1 MESGNCLGEGPLEV
15 SPWTKSQFSTQP
27 LAWPPILREGRRRE
41 DGIMDHDN
49 DGAINLSTSQRPS
62 ACTTPN
68 GSPDFDDA
76 DQASSLAKALKAQQ
90 QSGSQPQ
97 QSQPQAA
104 TPAPAAQA
112 PSTPNPQQAA
122 SGNSPVPGGG
132 GSDSHKG
139 KVAAP
144 VTPESNGKS
153 PPPLLA
159 SHQQPQTLQQMMSPG
174 LQQMQQVLQQ
184 HILNPAQLQSLQQAI
199 LLSQGQQ
206 QQQQFAELGRKQLE
220 QVLQQLQE
228 QLQMNLIQQSHLLQS
243 GDKKK
248 ASVPLQQ
255 LSMQQQQ
262 LMQQMRIVQHQFL
275 VQQGL
280 PMMVAQ
286 GAGDV
291 LGLSPEGPWKD
302 APSSKSPDHEPKN
315 SPLNGLLG
323 HRGGPREGMNGIT
336 PEAAAAS
343 TLEKHPL
350 YGHGVCKWP
359 GCEAVCDDADA
370 FFNHLNTE
378 HSLDDRSTAQA
389 RVQMQVVSQL
399 ELQLQKE
406 RDRMQAMMQHL
417 HMTKQQMANEAKNEM
432 PRRPWKKTPKS
443 VGWPPLI
450 HVPLQNPSPAAL
462 AKLHLSSNV
471 GATNL
476 SQPQVPQQPVSAA
489 PPMLPMVSATRSP
502 MLHPPTPTMGAPI
515 RRRISDKTSLS
526 LAGGESRLPYMLE
539 RAGLDVQQEIQRNR
553 DFYKNADVRPP
564 FTYASLIRQS
574 IIESPDKQLTLNEI
588 YNWFQNTFC
597 YFRRNAATWKNAIR
611 TNLSLHKCFV
621 RYEDDFGSFWMVDD
635 AEFVKR
641 RHLSRGRPRKYDPTP
656 SPTPPHLS
664 AQGVQ
669 SKSPT
674 MTQSP
679 TLYGDA
685 LNASLQFYHEN
696 YSEAAL
702 ADSNHPFLSSGMNR
716 ASTSS
721 PDKGPSPPAE
731 LRGSMD
737 SVHIKQEP
745 PHLLGSQLLSE
756 NGMLGPGGAGLAHL
770 VKHELMEHGGHPG
783 GHHHMEDSG
792 DEMDQ
797 DEDYKDEDHKPSGL
811 GVSDEEE
818 ENVAQDLSMAQE
830 AEEHSNQG

>member
-1 MESGNCLGEGPLEV
+1 MLEPRWRPVQGNCLGEGPLEV

-144 VTPESNGKS
+144 ATPESNGKS

-432 PRRPWKKTPKS
+432 PR
-443 VGWPPLI
+443 
-450 HVPLQNPSPAAL
+450 NPSPAAL

-526 LAGGESRLPYMLE
+526 LAG
-539 RAGLDVQQEIQRNR
+539 EIQRNR

-597 YFRRNAATWKNAIR
+597 YFRRNAATWKNAVR
-611 TNLSLHKCFV
+611 HNLSLHKCFMRV
-621 RYEDDFGSFWMVDD
+621 ENVKGAVWTVDEV
-635 AEFVKR
+635 EFYKR
-641 RHLSRGRPRKYDPTP
+641 RPQRCATG
-656 SPTPPHLS
+656 
-664 AQGVQ
+664 GVQ

-818 ENVAQDLSMAQE
+818 ENVAQDLSMAPE

>member
-1 MESGNCLGEGPLEV
+1 MLEPRWRPVQGNCLGEGPLEV

-144 VTPESNGKS
+144 ATPESNGKS

-432 PRRPWKKTPKS
+432 PR
-443 VGWPPLI
+443 
-450 HVPLQNPSPAAL
+450 NPSPAAL

-526 LAGGESRLPYMLE
+526 LAGGES
-539 RAGLDVQQEIQRNR
+539 QIQRNR

-597 YFRRNAATWKNAIR
+597 YFRRNAATWKNAVR
-611 TNLSLHKCFV
+611 HNLSLHKCFMRV
-621 RYEDDFGSFWMVDD
+621 ENVKGAVWTVDEV
-635 AEFVKR
+635 EFYKR
-641 RHLSRGRPRKYDPTP
+641 RPQRCATG
-656 SPTPPHLS
+656 
-664 AQGVQ
+664 GVQ

-818 ENVAQDLSMAQE
+818 ENVAQDLSMAPE

>member
-1 MESGNCLGEGPLEV
+1 MLEPRWRPVQGNCLGEGPLEV

-90 QSGSQPQ
+90 QQTGSQPQ

-104 TPAPAAQA
+104 APAPAAQA
-112 PSTPNPQQAA
+112 PSTPNQNPQQAA
-122 SGNSPVPGGG
+122 SGSSPVPGGG
-132 GSDSHKG
+132 NEPKSI
-139 KVAAP
+139 KVA
-144 VTPESNGKS
+144 TPATPDSNGKS
-153 PPPLLA
+153 PPPLSA
-159 SHQQPQTLQQMMSPG
+159 SHQQPPSLQQMMSPG

-184 HILNPAQLQSLQQAI
+184 HILSPAQLQSLQQAI

-228 QLQMNLIQQSHLLQS
+228 QLQLNLIQQSHLLQS

-262 LMQQMRIVQHQFL
+262 LMQQLRIVQHQFIM
-275 VQQGL
+275 QQGL
-280 PMMVAQ
+280 VQPMMVAQ
-286 GAGDV
+286 GAGDA
-291 LGLSPEGPWKD
+291 LGLSPEGPWKE
-302 APSSKSPDHEPKN
+302 APSSKSPDHEHPKS

-359 GCEAVCDDADA
+359 GCETICEDADA

-378 HSLDDRSTAQA
+378 HILDDRSTAQA

-406 RDRMQAMMQHL
+406 RDRLQAMMQHL

-432 PRRPWKKTPKS
+432 PRS
-443 VGWPPLI
+443 V
-450 HVPLQNPSPAAL
+450 VYYQNPSPGSL
-462 AKLHLSSNV
+462 AKLHLSSSV
-471 GATNL
+471 VATNL
-476 SQPQVPQQPVSAA
+476 SQPQVPPQQQPVSVA
-489 PPMLPMVSATRSP
+489 PPMLPLVSAARSP
-502 MLHPPTPTMGAPI
+502 MLHPPTPTMGGPI
-515 RRRISDKTSLS
+515 RRRISDKSSLS
-526 LAGGESRLPYMLE
+526 LAGGLPYMLE
-539 RAGLDVQQEIQRNR
+539 RAGLDVQQDFESMVLFLEIQRNR
-553 DFYKNADVRPP
+553 EFYKNADVRPP

-597 YFRRNAATWKNAIR
+597 YFRRNAATWKNAVR
-611 TNLSLHKCFV
+611 HNLSLHKCFMRV
-621 RYEDDFGSFWMVDD
+621 ENVKGAVWTVDEV
-635 AEFVKR
+635 EFYKR
-641 RHLSRGRPRKYDPTP
+641 RPQRCSTG
-656 SPTPPHLS
+656 
-664 AQGVQ
+664 GVQ

-702 ADSNHPFLSSGMNR
+702 ADSNLPFLNSGMNR
-716 ASTSS
+716 APTSS
-721 PDKGPSPPAE
+721 PDKGPSPPVE
-731 LRGSMD
+731 LRSSMD

-745 PHLLGSQLLSE
+745 SHLLGSQMLSE
-756 NGMLGPGGAGLAHL
+756 NGMLGGAASLSHL
-770 VKHELMEHGGHPG
+770 IKHEMLEHGGHHG
-783 GHHHMEDSG
+783 GQHPMEDSG
-792 DEMDQ
+792 DDMDGHDGYKE
-797 DEDYKDEDHKPSGL
+797 DERKAAPSL
-811 GVSDEEE
+811 GMSEDEEE
-818 ENVAQDLSMAQE
+818 DEDVAQDLSMAPE
-830 AEEHSNQG
+830 SEEHSNQG

>member
-1 MESGNCLGEGPLEV
+1 MLEPRWRPVQGNCLGEGPLEV

-432 PRRPWKKTPKS
+432 PR
-443 VGWPPLI
+443 
-450 HVPLQNPSPAAL
+450 NPSPAAL

>member
-1 MESGNCLGEGPLEV
+1 MLEPRWRPVQGNCLGEGPLEV

-144 VTPESNGKS
+144 ATPESNGKS

-432 PRRPWKKTPKS
+432 PR
-443 VGWPPLI
+443 
-450 HVPLQNPSPAAL
+450 NPSPAAL

-526 LAGGESRLPYMLE
+526 LAGGLPYMLE

-597 YFRRNAATWKNAIR
+597 YFRRNAATWKNAVR
-611 TNLSLHKCFV
+611 HNLSLHKCFMRV
-621 RYEDDFGSFWMVDD
+621 ENVKGAVWTVDEV
-635 AEFVKR
+635 EFYKR
-641 RHLSRGRPRKYDPTP
+641 RPQRCATG
-656 SPTPPHLS
+656 
-664 AQGVQ
+664 GVQ

-685 LNASLQFYHEN
+685 LNASLQ
-696 YSEAAL
+696 AAL

-818 ENVAQDLSMAQE
+818 ENVAQDLSMAPE

>member
-1 MESGNCLGEGPLEV
+1 MLEPRWRPVQGNCLGEGPLEV

-144 VTPESNGKS
+144 ATPESNGKS

-432 PRRPWKKTPKS
+432 PR
-443 VGWPPLI
+443 
-450 HVPLQNPSPAAL
+450 NPSPAAL

-526 LAGGESRLPYMLE
+526 LAGGLPYMLE

-597 YFRRNAATWKNAIR
+597 YFRRNAATWKNAVR
-611 TNLSLHKCFV
+611 HNLSLHKCFMRV
-621 RYEDDFGSFWMVDD
+621 ENVKGAVWTVDEV
-635 AEFVKR
+635 EFYKR
-641 RHLSRGRPRKYDPTP
+641 RPQRCATG
-656 SPTPPHLS
+656 
-664 AQGVQ
+664 GVQ

-818 ENVAQDLSMAQE
+818 ENVAQDLSMAPE